1 MFLRPGPRHL
11 QDHLHPGLP
20 TAARRRLSS
29 DGRAARSSRS
39 PRRRARSAEN
49 RQPSGRDGSEHSQTA
64 VSTSSRRWG
73 RTTAPEGLRA
83 QRAGGLASRSGAA
96 PTAPREPMEGAEA
109 RVSCPVCLR
118 ELPGALINA
127 HLDRCLQAAEG
138 EAQRGCSPPSKRPR
152 LASAQSG
159 GEAEER
165 PEEARPAAA
174 PVFSLFHKGRSS
186 GPGRGDAAELPE
198 EDGGPALRGASVARR
213 LEGQPLA
220 DRLRPD
226 TLRDYVGQERVLG
239 ANTLL
244 RSLLESHEI
253 PSIILWGPPGCG
265 KTTLAHIIANSSKK
279 KGMRFVTLSAT
290 SAKTNDVRDVISQA
304 QNEKRLFKRKTI
316 LFIDEIHRFNKSQQD
331 TFLPHVECGTVT
343 LIGATTENP
352 SFQVNAALLSRCRVI
367 VLEKLSVEAMEAILL
382 RAVKSLGVQVLGQGN
397 QHSSSATGSSNES
410 SELPVYIEE
419 KALSTL
425 AYLCDGDAR
434 TGLNGLQLAVQAR
447 LAAGKTTVLSF
458 TKGCS
463 VDGVLITEE
472 HVKEGLQR
480 SHILYD
486 RAGEEHYNCISALHK
501 SIRGSDENASL
512 YWLARMLEGGEDPLY
527 VARRLVRFASEDIGL
542 ADPLALTQAV
552 AAYQGCHFI
561 GMPECEVI
569 LAQCVVYFAR
579 APKSIEVYR
588 AYSNVKECLR
598 MHTGPL
604 PPVPLHLRNAPTRL
618 MKDLGYGKGYK
629 YNPMYKEPVEQDYL
643 PEELKGTDFFKERK
657 T

>member
-1 MFLRPGPRHL
+1 ME
-11 QDHLHPGLP
+11 P
-20 TAARRRLSS
+20 T
-29 DGRAARSSRS
+29 
-39 PRRRARSAEN
+39 
-49 RQPSGRDGSEHSQTA
+49 
-64 VSTSSRRWG
+64 
-73 RTTAPEGLRA
+73 
-83 QRAGGLASRSGAA
+83 
-96 PTAPREPMEGAEA
+96 EGAEEE
-109 RVSCPVCLR
+109 RLVQCPVCLR
-118 ELPGALINA
+118 ELPGADINP
-127 HLDRCLQAAEG
+127 HLDRCLQAGGAPPE
-138 EAQRGCSPPSKRPR
+138 PPSKRPR
-152 LASAQSG
+152 LAAAAPGSQ
-159 GEAEER
+159 AEGQ
-165 PEEARPAAA
+165 PEEARPAAGS
-174 PVFSLFHKGRSS
+174 PVFSLFHKGRGGGQSPAAAGGQS
-186 GPGRGDAAELPE
+186 GAGRDEAAAPPGHGCAA
-198 EDGGPALRGASVARR
+198 ALCGESLAQK
-213 LEGQPLA
+213 LEGKPLA
-220 DRLRPD
+220 ERLRPD
-226 TLRDYVGQERVLG
+226 TLGDYVGQERVLG
-239 ANTLL
+239 AQTLL
-244 RSLLESHEI
+244 RSLLESQEI
-253 PSIILWGPPGCG
+253 PSLILWGPPGCG

-279 KGMRFVTLSAT
+279 NGMRFVTLSAT

-367 VLEKLSVEAMEAILL
+367 VLEKLSAEAMEAVLM
-382 RAVKSLGVQVLGQGN
+382 RAVRFLGLQVLGQGD
-397 QHSSSATGSSNES
+397 QHGTPATGSCSKS

-419 KALSTL
+419 KALNTL

-447 LAAGKTTVLSF
+447 VAAGRNTPLNTTARGGAAHGILV
-458 TKGCS
+458 
-463 VDGVLITEE
+463 TEE

-501 SIRGSDENASL
+501 SMRGSDENASL

-588 AYSNVKECLR
+588 AYGNVKECLR

-618 MKDLGYGKGYK
+618 MKNLGYGKGYK

-643 PEELKGTDFFKERK
+643 PEELKGIDFFKERK